1 MHEYLVDIGKA
12 RAMLHDQV
20 AQELGPGSYFGEIAF
35 LATCSREMNVQ
46 SLAMPFSRD
55 QLRTCDVVASEYTEV
70 WELTAADFLAVVG
83 KVWLALKYSVVL
95 KYLTLGTKISDE
107 A

>member
-1 MHEYLVDIGKA
+1 MHACLVNTGKA

-55 QLRTCDVVASEYTEV
+55 QLRTCDVVASEYSEV
-70 WELTAADFLAVVG
+70 WELSAADFLAVVG
-83 KVWLALKYSVVL
+83 KVWFAE
-95 KYLTLGTKISDE
+95 I
-107 A
+107 